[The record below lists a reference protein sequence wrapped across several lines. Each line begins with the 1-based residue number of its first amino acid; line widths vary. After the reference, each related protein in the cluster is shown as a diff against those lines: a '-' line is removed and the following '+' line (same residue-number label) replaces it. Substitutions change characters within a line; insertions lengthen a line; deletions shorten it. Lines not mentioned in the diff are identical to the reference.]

1 MTWNFIKVGCFALIC
16 TLDLSVAKLAW
27 ILCTTELHEI
37 TNWIQNKPILSWTL
51 TVHPH
56 HILGTVPLSTI
67 VSECTS
73 TACYILWMG
82 ARLSNT
88 MCITIE
94 GHVQGVPDWYYTAYF
109 SSTIITWIL
118 CKPLFACNSNGSFLL
133 PITMHVQVQ
142 VFTVEIKK
150 FLSVAFCNNLQCA
163 KKSLAWKCIHSLF
176 KVHICNNL

>member
-1 MTWNFIKVGCFALIC
+1 MQLWRNGWI
-16 TLDLSVAKLAW
+16 TLKYHL
-27 ILCTTELHEI
+27 
-37 TNWIQNKPILSWTL
+37 Q
-51 TVHPH
+51 
-56 HILGTVPLSTI
+56 HILGTVSISTTL
-67 VSECTS
+67 SECTS

-133 PITMHVQVQ
+133 PITVHVQVQ

-163 KKSLAWKCIHSLF
+163 KKKVWHENAFIHYSKYIF
-176 KVHICNNL
+176 VTICKGPFHEWNIN